1 MNNLVNNIEKLTN
14 ENTYFRQV
22 ILTTPNQQLV
32 VMHLNPLEDIGEE
45 KHTLDQFI
53 KIESGEGKAILDG
66 QEFLFSSGYSIS
78 IPKGTVHNIIN
89 TSDVNPIKIY
99 TIYSPAN
106 HKDGIIHKTKAEAIA
121 DENDIPENL

>member
-1 MNNLVNNIEKLTN
+1 MHLVNNIDKITN
-14 ENTYFRQV
+14 ENNFFRHV

-66 QEFLFSSGYSIS
+66 QEFSFSSGYSIS
-78 IPKGTVHNIIN
+78 IPKGTTHNIIN
-89 TSDVNPIKIY
+89 TSETNPIKLY

-106 HKDGIIHKTKAEAIA
+106 HRDGIIHKTKAEAMS
-121 DENDIPENL
+121 DETDLPEA